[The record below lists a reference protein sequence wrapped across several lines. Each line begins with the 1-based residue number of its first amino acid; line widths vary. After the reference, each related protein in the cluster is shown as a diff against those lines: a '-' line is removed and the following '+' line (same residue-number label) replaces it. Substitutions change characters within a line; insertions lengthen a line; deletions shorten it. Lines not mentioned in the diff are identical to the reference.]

1 MYVFSPK
8 HLGTDLFMFTVP
20 EGLRHVLCLPYLVFV
35 FTIPAGLMCLCLPSL
50 RVWCVV
56 FTVPVGM
63 KCSVFCLL
71 SSLRDWYIVFT
82 VVPAGLMCYV
92 LRGWC
97 IGVYYPYRPG
107 WCIVFTVPSGFG
119 DDVLVFVF
127 TVPAGLMC
135 CVCSPF
141 WYMYYVYCPWGAAV
155 LCFTA
160 PAGLMYFGEMDGG
173 AENVDRERG
182 KMDRGFRESTQVW
195 FEYEYV
201 GLTPTVFGPW
211 RSRSRAISRSQ
222 FGSYYV

>member
-20 EGLRHVLCLPYLVFV
+20 EGLRHVLCLPCLVFV

-97 IGVYYPYRPG
+97 IGVYYPYRA
-107 WCIVFTVPSGFG
+107 
-119 DDVLVFVF
+119 DVLFL
-127 TVPAGLMC
+127 PSLRGSGMMC
-135 CVCSPF
+135 CVCVYRPCGCVCSPF
-141 WYMYYVYCPWGAAV
+141 WYIYCVYCPWGADV

-173 AENVDRERG
+173 AENVDRERE
-182 KMDRGFRESTQVW
+182 KMDRGSRESTQVW